1 MSFYRNQ
8 DNCPDTRYL
17 QDEIDRLERDRREQQ
32 EQAERQRE
40 ERMRQYREQ
49 AERHN
54 RTASTWPEALSK
66 QAYLFQREANDW
78 PADDPDFPIEADT
91 YFGPGSEAC
100 KRALVIWKEVE
111 ASKAEEIKA
120 LEAKIEA
127 LKESV
132 KLEVSE
138 KLLAEGADKPSGW
151 KSVAWAIRDEE
162 DPGRWLDW

>member
-1 MSFYRNQ
+1 MYYQR
-8 DNCPDTRYL
+8 DTRTDRERYL
-17 QDEIDRLERDRREQQ
+17 ENELERLESERHEEYEECERR
-32 EQAERQRE
+32 RE
-40 ERMRQYREQ
+40 ERMREYRER
-49 AERHN
+49 AEAHN
-54 RTASTWPEALSK
+54 RSASSWPEALSK

-78 PADDPDFPIEADT
+78 PADDPDFPSEADD

-100 KRALVIWKEVE
+100 KRALVIWEEVE

-120 LEAKIEA
+120 LEAQIEA
-127 LKESV
+127 LRESI

-138 KLLAEGADKPSGW
+138 KLLAEGVDKPLGW